1 LTLRAPAPTLGTTH
15 SRGETVKNPDNLP
28 SRQTM
33 RGAHKVRRFR
43 RGNAEHGK
51 AYFGHKQKPW
61 KQHTPTTAQ
70 SAA

>member
-1 LTLRAPAPTLGTTH
+1 
-15 SRGETVKNPDNLP
+15 VKNPDNLP